1 MIEIVT
7 LVLLVSLTIF
17 LVVFLVIQNQKK
29 AIPQDQS
36 DLKVYMQKEYEG
48 LKTQLRELIYESNE
62 KNTKDLY
69 NFKDLITVHIE
80 NKLKEMNTLVEK
92 RLQGGFERTNET
104 FVNVVER
111 LSKIDEAQKNIEQ
124 LSKEVVSLNSVLA
137 DKKTR
142 GIYGEVQLYQLL
154 SAVFGQDENL
164 YKTQVKLSNQ
174 TIADA
179 VLYAPEPLGMVVI
192 DSKFPLD
199 NYKRMTNS
207 EYHQTERDAAKKLF
221 QSDVKKHIDDIANKY
236 IIEGETSHQAILF
249 LPAEAIFAEI
259 TAHHETLVEYSNNR
273 RVWLTSPTTLF
284 STLTMIQVFV
294 QNLKRDEQTKV
305 IIDELNKLNIEFMRY
320 SERWEKLNRSID
332 TIKKDAEKM
341 STTTEKIKKKF
352 DYIKD
357 AKFEEARFIDNMIKD
372 EDNDGDD
379 S

>member
-7 LVLLVSLTIF
+7 LILLVSLILF

-69 NFKDLITVHIE
+69 NFKDLITIHIE

-207 EYHQTERDAAKKLF
+207 EYHQTEKDTAKKLF

-305 IIDELNKLNIEFMRY
+305 IIDELNKLNIEFIRY
-320 SERWEKLNRSID
+320 SERWDKLNRSID

-341 STTTEKIKKKF
+341 TTTTEKIKKKF

-357 AKFEEARFIDNMIKD
+357 AKFEEARFIDNMTKD

>member
-1 MIEIVT
+1 MIETIT
-7 LVLLVSLTIF
+7 LVILITFIVFVFIYMF
-17 LVVFLVIQNQKK
+17 LQSSKK
-29 AIPQDQS
+29 TQPQDQS

-69 NFKDLITVHIE
+69 NFKDLITQHIE
-80 NKLKEMNTLVEK
+80 NKLKDMNTLVEK

-154 SAVFGQDENL
+154 SAVFGQDEQL

-179 VLYAPEPLGMVVI
+179 VLYAPEPLGKVVI

-199 NYKRMTNS
+199 NYKKMTNS
-207 EYHQTERDAAKKLF
+207 EYHQAEREAAKKLF

-236 IIEGETSHQAILF
+236 IIEGETSHQAMLF

-259 TAHHETLVEYSNNR
+259 TAHHEVLVEYSNSK

-305 IIDELNKLNIEFMRY
+305 IIDELNKLNVEFMRY
-320 SERWEKLNRSID
+320 SERWEKLNRSIE
-332 TIKKDAEKM
+332 TVKKDAEKM

-357 AKFEEARFIDNMIKD
+357 AKFEEARFIDNAMKD
-372 EDNDGDD
+372 EDSDGDD

>member
-1 MIEIVT
+1 MMDIIILIV
-7 LVLLVSLTIF
+7 LISMSVF
-17 LVVFLVIQNQKK
+17 LVVFVIIQSQKK
-29 AIPQDQS
+29 ALPQDQS

-48 LKTQLRELIYESNE
+48 LKTQLRELMYESND

-69 NFKDLITVHIE
+69 NFKDLITQHIE

-124 LSKEVVSLNSVLA
+124 LSKEVVSLNSVLG

-179 VLYAPEPLGMVVI
+179 VLYAPEPLGKVVI

-199 NYKRMTNS
+199 NYKKMTNS
-207 EYHQTERDAAKKLF
+207 AYHQTERDTAQKLF
-221 QSDVKKHIDDIANKY
+221 ITDVKKHIDDIANKY

-259 TAHHETLVEYSNNR
+259 TAHHEVLVEYSNTK

-305 IIDELNKLNIEFMRY
+305 IIDELNKLNVEFIRY

-341 STTTEKIKKKF
+341 TTTTEKIKKKF

-357 AKFEEARFIDNMIKD
+357 AKFEEARFIDNMMKD
-372 EDNDGDD
+372 EENDGDD

>member
-7 LVLLVSLTIF
+7 LVLLVSLMIF

-80 NKLKEMNTLVEK
+80 NKLKEMNALVEK

-199 NYKRMTNS
+199 NYKIMTNS

-320 SERWEKLNRSID
+320 SERWDKLNRSID

-357 AKFEEARFIDNMIKD
+357 AKFEEARFIDNMTKD

>member
-7 LVLLVSLTIF
+7 LVLLVSLMIF

-92 RLQGGFERTNET
+92 RLHGGFERTNET

-273 RVWLTSPTTLF
+273 RVLLTSPTTLF

-320 SERWEKLNRSID
+320 SERWDKLNRSID
-332 TIKKDAEKM
+332 TIKRDAEKM

-357 AKFEEARFIDNMIKD
+357 AKFEEARFIDNMTKD

>member
-7 LVLLVSLTIF
+7 LVLLVSLMIF

-69 NFKDLITVHIE
+69 NFKDLITIHIE

-104 FVNVVER
+104 FVNDVER

-199 NYKRMTNS
+199 NYKRMNNS

-357 AKFEEARFIDNMIKD
+357 AKFEEARFIDNMTKD
-372 EDNDGDD
+372 EDKDGDD

>member
-1 MIEIVT
+1 MIETLTLIMVILLIV
-7 LVLLVSLTIF
+7 LI
-17 LVVFLVIQNQKK
+17 VFLIFIQFNKK
-29 AIPQDQS
+29 NGSQDQS

-48 LKTQLRELIYESNE
+48 LKTQLRELIYESNS

-69 NFKDLITVHIE
+69 TFKDLITQHIE
-80 NKLKEMNTLVEK
+80 GKLKEMNTLVEK

-154 SAVFGQDENL
+154 SAVFGQDEHL

-174 TIADA
+174 TIADS
-179 VLYAPEPLGMVVI
+179 VLYAPEPLGKVVI

-199 NYKRMTNS
+199 NYKKMTNS
-207 EYHQTERDAAKKLF
+207 EYHASERESAKKLF
-221 QSDVKKHIDDIANKY
+221 QADVKKHIDDIANKY

-259 TAHHETLVEYSNNR
+259 TAHHEVLVEYSNTKK
-273 RVWLTSPTTLF
+273 VWLTSPTTLF

-305 IIDELNKLNIEFMRY
+305 IIDELNKLNVEFMRY

-341 STTTEKIKKKF
+341 TTTTEKIKKKF

-357 AKFEEARFIDNMIKD
+357 AKFEEARFIDSVMKEEESD
-372 EDNDGDD
+372 GND

>member
-1 MIEIVT
+1 MIDIII
-7 LVLLVSLTIF
+7 LILLISVSIF
-17 LVVFLVIQNQKK
+17 LVVFVIIQSQKK
-29 AIPQDQS
+29 TLPQDQS

-48 LKTQLRELIYESNE
+48 LKTQLRELMYESND

-69 NFKDLITVHIE
+69 NFKDLITQHIE

-124 LSKEVVSLNSVLA
+124 LSKEVVSLNSVLG

-179 VLYAPEPLGMVVI
+179 VLYAPEPLGKVVI

-199 NYKRMTNS
+199 NYKKMTNS
-207 EYHQTERDAAKKLF
+207 AYHQSERDAAQKLF
-221 QSDVKKHIDDIANKY
+221 ITDVKKHIDDIANKY

-259 TAHHETLVEYSNNR
+259 TAHHEVLVEYSNTK

-305 IIDELNKLNIEFMRY
+305 IIDELNKLNVEFIRY

-357 AKFEEARFIDNMIKD
+357 AKFEEARFIDNMMKD

>member
-7 LVLLVSLTIF
+7 LVLLVSLMIF

-320 SERWEKLNRSID
+320 SERWDKLNRSID

-357 AKFEEARFIDNMIKD
+357 AKFEEARFIDNMTKD

>member
-7 LVLLVSLTIF
+7 LVLLVSLMIF

-29 AIPQDQS
+29 EIPQDQS

-305 IIDELNKLNIEFMRY
+305 IIDELNKLNVEFMRY
-320 SERWEKLNRSID
+320 SERWDKLNRSID

-357 AKFEEARFIDNMIKD
+357 AKFEEARFIDNMTKD

>member
-7 LVLLVSLTIF
+7 LILLASLMII
-17 LVVFLVIQNQKK
+17 LVVFLVIQSQKK

-357 AKFEEARFIDNMIKD
+357 AKFEEARFIDNMTKD

>member
-1 MIEIVT
+1 MIET
-7 LVLLVSLTIF
+7 LTLIMVVLLIVLI
-17 LVVFLVIQNQKK
+17 VFLLFIQFNKK
-29 AIPQDQS
+29 NGLQDQS

-48 LKTQLRELIYESNE
+48 LKTQLRELIYESNS

-69 NFKDLITVHIE
+69 TFKDLITQHIE
-80 NKLKEMNTLVEK
+80 GKLKEMNTLVEK

-154 SAVFGQDENL
+154 SAVFGQDEHL

-179 VLYAPEPLGMVVI
+179 VLYAPEPLGKVVI

-199 NYKRMTNS
+199 NYKKMTNS
-207 EYHQTERDAAKKLF
+207 EYHASERESAKKLF
-221 QSDVKKHIDDIANKY
+221 QADVKKHIDDIANKY

-259 TAHHETLVEYSNNR
+259 TAHHEVLVEYSNTKK
-273 RVWLTSPTTLF
+273 VWLTSPTTLF

-305 IIDELNKLNIEFMRY
+305 IIDELNKLNVEFMRY

-357 AKFEEARFIDNMIKD
+357 AKFEEARFIDSVMKEEESD
-372 EDNDGDD
+372 GND

>member
-7 LVLLVSLTIF
+7 LVLLVSLMIF

-92 RLQGGFERTNET
+92 RLHGGFERTNET

-294 QNLKRDEQTKV
+294 QNLKRD
-305 IIDELNKLNIEFMRY
+305 
-320 SERWEKLNRSID
+320 
-332 TIKKDAEKM
+332 
-341 STTTEKIKKKF
+341 
-352 DYIKD
+352 
-357 AKFEEARFIDNMIKD
+357 
-372 EDNDGDD
+372 
-379 S
+379 

>member
-1 MIEIVT
+1 MIETIT
-7 LVLLVSLTIF
+7 LVILITFIVFVFIYMF
-17 LVVFLVIQNQKK
+17 LQSSKK
-29 AIPQDQS
+29 TQPQDQS

-69 NFKDLITVHIE
+69 NFKDLITQHIE
-80 NKLKEMNTLVEK
+80 NKLKDMNTLVEK

-154 SAVFGQDENL
+154 SAVFGQDEQL

-179 VLYAPEPLGMVVI
+179 VLYAPEPLGKVVI

-199 NYKRMTNS
+199 NYKKMTNS
-207 EYHQTERDAAKKLF
+207 EYHQAEREAAKKLF

-236 IIEGETSHQAILF
+236 IIEGETSHQAMLF

-259 TAHHETLVEYSNNR
+259 TAHHEVLVEYSNSK

-305 IIDELNKLNIEFMRY
+305 IIDELNKLNVEFIRY
-320 SERWEKLNRSID
+320 SERWEKLNRSIE
-332 TIKKDAEKM
+332 TVKKDAEKM

-357 AKFEEARFIDNMIKD
+357 AKFEEARFIDNVMKD
-372 EDNDGDD
+372 EDSDGDD

>member
-1 MIEIVT
+1 MVEVIT
-7 LVLLVSLTIF
+7 LILLVSLMIF

-357 AKFEEARFIDNMIKD
+357 AKFEEARFIDNMTKD

>member
-7 LVLLVSLTIF
+7 LVLLVSIMLF

-29 AIPQDQS
+29 VIPQDQS

-69 NFKDLITVHIE
+69 NFKDLITIHIE

-357 AKFEEARFIDNMIKD
+357 AKFEEARFIDNMTKD

>member
-1 MIEIVT
+1 MIEIIT
-7 LVLLVSLTIF
+7 LILLASLIVF

-29 AIPQDQS
+29 VIPQDQS

-69 NFKDLITVHIE
+69 NFKDLITLHIE

-179 VLYAPEPLGMVVI
+179 VLYAPEPLGKVVI

-207 EYHQTERDAAKKLF
+207 EFHQTERDAAKKLF

-259 TAHHETLVEYSNNR
+259 TAHHEVLVEYSNTK

-305 IIDELNKLNIEFMRY
+305 IIDELNKLNVEFMRY

-357 AKFEEARFIDNMIKD
+357 AKFEEARLIDNMIKD
-372 EDNDGDD
+372 EDNDGED

>member
-1 MIEIVT
+1 MVEVIT
-7 LVLLVSLTIF
+7 LILLVSLMIF

-305 IIDELNKLNIEFMRY
+305 IIDELNKLNVEFMRY

-357 AKFEEARFIDNMIKD
+357 AKFEEARFIDNMTKD

>member
-1 MIEIVT
+1 MIDIII
-7 LVLLVSLTIF
+7 LILLISMSIF
-17 LVVFLVIQNQKK
+17 LVVFVIIQSQKK
-29 AIPQDQS
+29 TLPQDQS

-48 LKTQLRELIYESNE
+48 LKTQLRELMYESND

-69 NFKDLITVHIE
+69 NFKDLITQHIE

-124 LSKEVVSLNSVLA
+124 LSKEVVSLNSVLG

-179 VLYAPEPLGMVVI
+179 VLYAPEPLGKVVI

-199 NYKRMTNS
+199 NYKKMTNS
-207 EYHQTERDAAKKLF
+207 AYHQSERDAAQKLF
-221 QSDVKKHIDDIANKY
+221 ITDVKKHIDDIANKY

-259 TAHHETLVEYSNNR
+259 TAHHEVLVEYSNTK

-305 IIDELNKLNIEFMRY
+305 IIDELNKLNVEFIRY

-357 AKFEEARFIDNMIKD
+357 AKFEEARFIDNMMKD

>member
-1 MIEIVT
+1 MIETIT
-7 LVLLVSLTIF
+7 LVILITFIVFVFIYMF
-17 LVVFLVIQNQKK
+17 LQSSKK
-29 AIPQDQS
+29 TQPQDQS

-69 NFKDLITVHIE
+69 NFKDLITQHIE
-80 NKLKEMNTLVEK
+80 NKLKDMNTLVEK

-154 SAVFGQDENL
+154 SAVFGQDEQL

-179 VLYAPEPLGMVVI
+179 VLYAPEPLGKVVI

-199 NYKRMTNS
+199 NYKKMTNS
-207 EYHQTERDAAKKLF
+207 EYHQAEREAAKKLF
-221 QSDVKKHIDDIANKY
+221 QADVKKHIDDIANKY
-236 IIEGETSHQAILF
+236 IIEGETSHQAMLF

-259 TAHHETLVEYSNNR
+259 TAHHEVLVEYSNSK

-305 IIDELNKLNIEFMRY
+305 IIDELNKLNVEFIRY
-320 SERWEKLNRSID
+320 SERWEKLNRSIE
-332 TIKKDAEKM
+332 TVKKDAEKM

-357 AKFEEARFIDNMIKD
+357 AKFEEARFIDNVMKD
-372 EDNDGDD
+372 EDSDGDD

>member
-7 LVLLVSLTIF
+7 LVLLVSLMIF

-259 TAHHETLVEYSNNR
+259 TAHHETLVEHSNNR

-320 SERWEKLNRSID
+320 SERWDKLNRSID

-357 AKFEEARFIDNMIKD
+357 AKFEEARFIDNMTKD

>member
-1 MIEIVT
+1 MIEILT
-7 LVLLVSLTIF
+7 LVLLVSLIIF
-17 LVVFLVIQNQKK
+17 LVVFLIIQSQKK

-48 LKTQLRELIYESNE
+48 LKTQLRALIYESNE

-69 NFKDLITVHIE
+69 NFKDLITTHIE
-80 NKLKEMNTLVEK
+80 NKLKDMNTLVEK

-104 FVNVVER
+104 FVSVVER

-207 EYHQTERDAAKKLF
+207 EHHQSERDAAKKLF
-221 QSDVKKHIDDIANKY
+221 HSDVKKHIDDIANKY

-259 TAHHETLVEYSNNR
+259 TAHHEALVEYSNTK

-305 IIDELNKLNIEFMRY
+305 IIDELNKLNVEFIRY
-320 SERWEKLNRSID
+320 SERWDKLNRSID

-341 STTTEKIKKKF
+341 STTTDKIKKKF

>member
-1 MIEIVT
+1 MIETIT
-7 LVLLVSLTIF
+7 LVILITFIVFVFIYMF
-17 LVVFLVIQNQKK
+17 LQSSKK
-29 AIPQDQS
+29 TQPQDQS

-48 LKTQLRELIYESNE
+48 LKTQLRELTYESNE

-69 NFKDLITVHIE
+69 NFKDLITQHIE
-80 NKLKEMNTLVEK
+80 NKLKDMNTLVEK

-154 SAVFGQDENL
+154 SAVFGQDEQL

-179 VLYAPEPLGMVVI
+179 VLYAPEPLGKVVI

-199 NYKRMTNS
+199 NYKKMTNS
-207 EYHQTERDAAKKLF
+207 EYHQAEREAAKKLF
-221 QSDVKKHIDDIANKY
+221 QADVKKHIDDIANKY
-236 IIEGETSHQAILF
+236 IIEGETSHQAMLF

-259 TAHHETLVEYSNNR
+259 TAHHEVLVEYSNSK

-305 IIDELNKLNIEFMRY
+305 IIDELNKLNVEFIRY
-320 SERWEKLNRSID
+320 SERWEKLNRSIE
-332 TIKKDAEKM
+332 TVKKDAEKM

-357 AKFEEARFIDNMIKD
+357 AKFEEARFIDNVMKD
-372 EDNDGDD
+372 EDSDGDD

>member
-7 LVLLVSLTIF
+7 LVLLVSLMIF

-69 NFKDLITVHIE
+69 KFKDLITVHIE

-207 EYHQTERDAAKKLF
+207 EYHQTERDTAKKLF

-357 AKFEEARFIDNMIKD
+357 AKFEEARFIDNMTKD

>member
-7 LVLLVSLTIF
+7 LVLLVSLMIF

-111 LSKIDEAQKNIEQ
+111 FSKIDEAQKNIEQ

-320 SERWEKLNRSID
+320 SERWDKLNRSID

-357 AKFEEARFIDNMIKD
+357 AKFEEARFIDNMTKD

>member
-1 MIEIVT
+1 MIDIII
-7 LVLLVSLTIF
+7 LVLLIVMS
-17 LVVFLVIQNQKK
+17 VFLVFFIVIQSQKK
-29 AIPQDQS
+29 VLPQDQS

-48 LKTQLRELIYESNE
+48 LKTQLRELMYESNE

-69 NFKDLITVHIE
+69 QFKDLITQHIE
-80 NKLKEMNTLVEK
+80 HKLKEMNTLVEK

-124 LSKEVVSLNSVLA
+124 LSKEVVSLNSVLG

-179 VLYAPEPLGMVVI
+179 VLYAPEPLGKVVI

-199 NYKRMTNS
+199 NYKKMTNS
-207 EYHQTERDAAKKLF
+207 AFHQSERDAAQKLF
-221 QSDVKKHIDDIANKY
+221 ITDVKKHIDDIANKY

-259 TAHHETLVEYSNNR
+259 TAHHEVLVEYSNTK

-305 IIDELNKLNIEFMRY
+305 IIDELNKLNVEFIRY

-341 STTTEKIKKKF
+341 TTTTEKIKKKF

-357 AKFEEARFIDNMIKD
+357 AKFEEARFIDNMMKD
-372 EDNDGDD
+372 EENDGDD

>member
-7 LVLLVSLTIF
+7 LILLASLMII
-17 LVVFLVIQNQKK
+17 LVVFLVIQSQKK

-259 TAHHETLVEYSNNR
+259 TAHHETLVEYSNNK

-357 AKFEEARFIDNMIKD
+357 AKFEEARFIDNMTKD

>member
-1 MIEIVT
+1 
-7 LVLLVSLTIF
+7 
-17 LVVFLVIQNQKK
+17 
-29 AIPQDQS
+29 
-36 DLKVYMQKEYEG
+36 MQKEYEG

-259 TAHHETLVEYSNNR
+259 TAHHETLVEYSNNK

-357 AKFEEARFIDNMIKD
+357 AKFEEARFIDNMTKD

>member
-1 MIEIVT
+1 MIEVLT
-7 LVLLVSLTIF
+7 LIMVVLLVVFI
-17 LVVFLVIQNQKK
+17 VFLVFTQLNKK
-29 AIPQDQS
+29 NGSEDQS

-48 LKTQLRELIYESNE
+48 LKTQLRELIYDSNA

-69 NFKDLITVHIE
+69 TFKDLVTQHIE
-80 NKLKEMNTLVEK
+80 GKLKEMNTLVEK

-154 SAVFGQDENL
+154 SAVFGQDEHL

-179 VLYAPEPLGMVVI
+179 VLYAPEPLGKVVI

-199 NYKRMTNS
+199 NYKKMTNS
-207 EYHQTERDAAKKLF
+207 EYHASERESAKKLF
-221 QSDVKKHIDDIANKY
+221 QADVKKHIDDIANKY

-259 TAHHETLVEYSNNR
+259 TAHHEVLVEYSNTKK
-273 RVWLTSPTTLF
+273 VWLTSPTTLF

-341 STTTEKIKKKF
+341 TTTTEKIKKKF

-357 AKFEEARFIDNMIKD
+357 AKFEEARFIDSVMKEEESD
-372 EDNDGDD
+372 GND

>member
-1 MIEIVT
+1 MIETIT
-7 LVLLVSLTIF
+7 LVILITFIVFVFIYMF
-17 LVVFLVIQNQKK
+17 LQSSKK
-29 AIPQDQS
+29 TQPQDQS

-48 LKTQLRELIYESNE
+48 LKTQLRELIYESNQ

-69 NFKDLITVHIE
+69 NFKDLITQHIE
-80 NKLKEMNTLVEK
+80 NKLKDMNTLVEK

-154 SAVFGQDENL
+154 SAVFGQDEQL

-179 VLYAPEPLGMVVI
+179 VLYAPEPLGKVVI

-199 NYKRMTNS
+199 NYKKMTNS
-207 EYHQTERDAAKKLF
+207 EYHQAEREAAKKLF
-221 QSDVKKHIDDIANKY
+221 QADVKKHIDDIANKY
-236 IIEGETSHQAILF
+236 IIEGETSHQAMLF

-259 TAHHETLVEYSNNR
+259 TAHHEVLVEYSNSK

-305 IIDELNKLNIEFMRY
+305 IIDELNKLNVEFIRY
-320 SERWEKLNRSID
+320 SERWEKLNRSIE
-332 TIKKDAEKM
+332 TVKKDAEKM

-357 AKFEEARFIDNMIKD
+357 AKFEEARFIDNVMKD
-372 EDNDGDD
+372 EDSDGDD

>member
-7 LVLLVSLTIF
+7 LVLLVSLMIF

-69 NFKDLITVHIE
+69 NFKDLITIHIE

-199 NYKRMTNS
+199 NYKRMNNS

-357 AKFEEARFIDNMIKD
+357 AKFEEARFIDNMTKD
-372 EDNDGDD
+372 EDKDGDD

>member
-7 LVLLVSLTIF
+7 LVLLVSLMLF

-69 NFKDLITVHIE
+69 NFKDLITIHIE

-259 TAHHETLVEYSNNR
+259 TAHHETLVEYSNNK

-320 SERWEKLNRSID
+320 SERWDKLNRSID

-357 AKFEEARFIDNMIKD
+357 AKFEEARFIDNMTKD

>member
-1 MIEIVT
+1 MIDIII
-7 LVLLVSLTIF
+7 LILLISVSVF
-17 LVVFLVIQNQKK
+17 LVVFVIIQSQKK
-29 AIPQDQS
+29 TLPQDQS

-48 LKTQLRELIYESNE
+48 LKTQLRELMYESND

-69 NFKDLITVHIE
+69 NFKDLITQHIE

-124 LSKEVVSLNSVLA
+124 LSKEVVSLNSVLG

-179 VLYAPEPLGMVVI
+179 VLYAPEPLGKVVI

-199 NYKRMTNS
+199 NYKKMTNS
-207 EYHQTERDAAKKLF
+207 AYHQSERDAAQKLF
-221 QSDVKKHIDDIANKY
+221 ITDVKKHIDDIANKY

-259 TAHHETLVEYSNNR
+259 TAHHEVLVEYSNTK

-305 IIDELNKLNIEFMRY
+305 IIDELNKLNVEFIRY

-357 AKFEEARFIDNMIKD
+357 AKFEEARFIDNMMKD

>member
-7 LVLLVSLTIF
+7 LVLLVSLMIF

>member
-7 LVLLVSLTIF
+7 LVLLVSLMIF

-69 NFKDLITVHIE
+69 KFKDLITIHIE

-104 FVNVVER
+104 FVNDVER

-199 NYKRMTNS
+199 NYKRMNNS

-357 AKFEEARFIDNMIKD
+357 AKFEEARFIDNMTKD